1 MNWIGEK
8 NNMAIISSVKFPTN
22 HHALF
27 YCLHVVCVCV
37 YRSYMP
43 GNLLPIFVHM
53 CVYSLV
59 CVYVCVIKNRGREI
73 KVVMRVCVCVC
84 VCVCV

>member
-1 MNWIGEK
+1 MCVV
-8 NNMAIISSVKFPTN
+8 SVR
-22 HHALF
+22 L
-27 YCLHVVCVCV
+27 CVCV

-59 CVYVCVIKNRGREI
+59 CVYVCVCVH
-73 KVVMRVCVCVC
+73 VVVNMF
-84 VCVCV
+84 